1 MKPQNV
7 SACHPRTCLIPL
19 RVTLPFPSPFSQFS
33 LRESLSSST
42 SFIFAFLHF
51 ISTPFIDFAFSVP
64 AFSFHAAEPTSR
76 PFLPYPKLSRVSPIL
91 SYPTLSYP
99 IVPYPIVPY
108 PIVPYPIVPYCTLP
122 YSTLFCSILPYPI
135 LSYLMLPCTFP
146 LCSLLPIMHASN
158 S

>member
-51 ISTPFIDFAFSVP
+51 ISTPFIDFAFSAP

-99 IVPYPIVPY
+99 LSIQ
-108 PIVPYPIVPYCTLP
+108 
-122 YSTLFCSILPYPI
+122 TLFNAHFLPSSWYDTFYLARYIVRLILFF
-135 LSYLMLPCTFP
+135 LV
-146 LCSLLPIMHASN
+146 HAHAHVYVLH
-158 S
+158 